1 MLQLNPFWN
10 SSTGSA
16 SPIAGAKTAK
26 LVSVP
31 RNGGEEN
38 AITSAEDIGVYKPP
52 RVFIFNHRFHI
63 VATVPYSRVHSRNS
77 YRAV

>member
-38 AITSAEDIGVYKPP
+38 AITSAEDIG
-52 RVFIFNHRFHI
+52 
-63 VATVPYSRVHSRNS
+63 A
-77 YRAV
+77 